1 MYRTG
6 YNRRLVLNASDF
18 AQSGSFHREN
28 SRRQTT
34 PNVLIQISRPGKV
47 WSRINLNISNW
58 PAPLCAA
65 SSWNICAIHFTSL
78 SLTTF
83 WLFSFNDPEKIR
95 TCCHHL
101 ALARV
106 KRLKQNNRKK
116 HKKNKWW
123 IKEDYDI
130 KAGLFRA
137 QLNINEISLFLP
149 SDWPS
154 PVIII
159 KKQRAYCHFST
170 PLVGAAFF

>member
-1 MYRTG
+1 MKERKKKKKKRLIYAYTCRIVVASCIMYRTG

-106 KRLKQNNRKK
+106 KRLKQNNRKNT
-116 HKKNKWW
+116 KKTSG
-123 IKEDYDI
+123 E
-130 KAGLFRA
+130 
-137 QLNINEISLFLP
+137 
-149 SDWPS
+149 
-154 PVIII
+154 
-159 KKQRAYCHFST
+159 
-170 PLVGAAFF
+170 